1 MEGEGE
7 EIREEHRKK
16 KCIALNIF
24 LRALH
29 AAMTL
34 WQCSLEENVFY
45 SLFLEEEQLK
55 ISCQCLCEGAFFISS
70 VVARQLKPIQ
80 NDWSHMFVQLFFLSL
95 AVFRSFG
102 GKDVL
107 KFRFG
112 RGAPLLCFA
121 AF

>member
-34 WQCSLEENVFY
+34 WQYSLEEENVFY

-55 ISCQCLCEGAFFISS
+55 MSCQCLCEGAFFISS
-70 VVARQLKPIQ
+70 VVARQLKHIQ
-80 NDWSHMFVQLFFLSL
+80 NDWSHMFVQLFFF
-95 AVFRSFG
+95 FRSFSLKTG
-102 GKDVL
+102 VL
-107 KFRFG
+107 EEKTN
-112 RGAPLLCFA
+112 
-121 AF
+121 